1 MFDFDQMAK
10 NLKQTLG
17 GPEAE
22 QSRVVNG
29 IIDVLFSRGPGLAGL
44 INMFKNRGLDS
55 QASSWI
61 SLGANVPVSPHQV
74 EQVLGP
80 ALLQEIATK
89 TGLPL
94 ETVKQKLSAVL
105 PPVVDQLTPEGTIPQ
120 EDILQQGL
128 NFLRNRFSPS
138 PPTARKHPADQG
150 A

>member
-29 IIDVLFSRGPGLAGL
+29 IVDVLFSRGPGLTGL
-44 INMFKNRGLDS
+44 IEKFKNKGLGG
-55 QASSWI
+55 QASSWVNRGEN
-61 SLGANVPVSPHQV
+61 LPVSPQQV

-80 ALLQEIATK
+80 EVLQQIATK

-105 PPVVDQLTPEGTIPQ
+105 PPVVDQLTPEGAIPQ
-120 EDILQQGL
+120 EDILQQAL
-128 NFLRNRFSPS
+128 TFLRKRFSNL
-138 PPTARKHPADQG
+138 PPTG
-150 A
+150 

>member
-29 IIDVLFSRGPGLAGL
+29 IVDVLFSRGPGLTGL
-44 INMFKNRGLDS
+44 IEKFKNKGLGG

-61 SLGANVPVSPHQV
+61 NRGENLPVSPQQV

-80 ALLQEIATK
+80 ELLQQIATK

-105 PPVVDQLTPEGTIPQ
+105 PPVVDHLTPEGAIPQ
-120 EDILQQGL
+120 EDILQQAL
-128 NFLRNRFSPS
+128 NFLRKRFSNL
-138 PPTARKHPADQG
+138 PPTGR
-150 A
+150 

>member
-17 GPEAE
+17 GPETE

-44 INMFKNRGLDS
+44 IDKFKSKGLGS

-61 SLGANVPVSPHQV
+61 SRGQNLPVSPHQV

-80 ALLQEIATK
+80 DLLQEIATK

-94 ETVKQKLSAVL
+94 ETVKQKLSTVL
-105 PPVVDQLTPEGTIPQ
+105 PPVVDQLTPEGAIP
-120 EDILQQGL
+120 EGDVLQQGL
-128 NFLRNRFSPS
+128 NFLRNRFSLS
-138 PPTARKHPADQG
+138 PPTG
-150 A
+150 S

>member
-22 QSRVVNG
+22 QSRLVNG
-29 IIDVLFSRGPGLAGL
+29 IVDVLFSRGPGLAGL
-44 INMFKNRGLDS
+44 IDKFKNKGFGS

-61 SLGANVPVSPHQV
+61 SRGENIPVSPHQV

-80 ALLQEIATK
+80 ELLQQIATK
-89 TGLPL
+89 TGLPM

-105 PPVVDQLTPEGTIPQ
+105 PPVVDQLTPEGAIPE

-128 NFLRNRFSPS
+128 NFLRNRFS
-138 PPTARKHPADQG
+138 TAPAAERQTG
-150 A
+150 AN

>member
-22 QSRVVNG
+22 QSQLVNG
-29 IIDVLFSRGPGLAGL
+29 IVDVLFSRGPGLAGL
-44 INMFKNRGLDS
+44 IDKFKNKGFGS
-55 QASSWI
+55 QASSWVSRGENI
-61 SLGANVPVSPHQV
+61 PVSPHQV

-80 ALLQEIATK
+80 ELLQQIATK
-89 TGLPL
+89 TGLPM

-105 PPVVDQLTPEGTIPQ
+105 PPVVDQLTPEGGIPQ

-128 NFLRNRFSPS
+128 NFLRNRFAS
-138 PPTARKHPADQG
+138 PPTARQTG
-150 A
+150 AN

>member
-22 QSRVVNG
+22 QSQLVNG
-29 IIDVLFSRGPGLAGL
+29 IVDVLFSRGPGLTGL
-44 INMFKNRGLDS
+44 IEKFKNKGLGG

-61 SLGANVPVSPHQV
+61 NRGENLPVSPQQV

-80 ALLQEIATK
+80 EILQQIATK

-105 PPVVDQLTPEGTIPQ
+105 PPVVDQLTPEGAIPQ
-120 EDILQQGL
+120 EDILQQAL
-128 NFLRNRFSPS
+128 NFLRKRFSNL
-138 PPTARKHPADQG
+138 PPTGR
-150 A
+150 

>member
-10 NLKQTLG
+10 NLKHTLG

-22 QSRVVNG
+22 QSRLVNG
-29 IIDVLFSRGPGLAGL
+29 IVDVLFSRGPGLTAL
-44 INMFKNRGLDS
+44 IDKFKNKGLGS

-61 SLGANVPVSPHQV
+61 SRGENLPVSSHQV

-80 ALLQEIATK
+80 ELLQEIATK

-128 NFLRNRFSPS
+128 NFLRNRFAPS
-138 PPTARKHPADQG
+138 RPPG
-150 A
+150 

>member
-22 QSRVVNG
+22 QSQLVNG
-29 IIDVLFSRGPGLAGL
+29 IVDVLFSRGPGLAGL
-44 INMFKNRGLDS
+44 IDKFKNKGLGG
-55 QASSWI
+55 QVSSWI
-61 SLGANVPVSPHQV
+61 SRGENLPISSHQV

-80 ALLQEIATK
+80 ELLQQIATK
-89 TGLPL
+89 TGLPV

-105 PPVVDQLTPEGTIPQ
+105 PPVVDQLTPEGAIPQ

-128 NFLRNRFSPS
+128 NFLRNRFSQS
-138 PPTARKHPADQG
+138 APTGR
-150 A
+150 

>member
-29 IIDVLFSRGPGLAGL
+29 IVDVLFSRGPGLTGL
-44 INMFKNRGLDS
+44 IEKFKNKGLGG

-61 SLGANVPVSPHQV
+61 NRGENLPVSPQQV

-80 ALLQEIATK
+80 EILQQIATK

-105 PPVVDQLTPEGTIPQ
+105 PPVVDQLTPEGAIPQ
-120 EDILQQGL
+120 EDILQQAL
-128 NFLRNRFSPS
+128 NFLRKRFSNL
-138 PPTARKHPADQG
+138 PPTGR
-150 A
+150 

>member
-10 NLKQTLG
+10 NLKQSLG

-22 QSRVVNG
+22 QSKVVNG
-29 IIDVLFSRGPGLAGL
+29 IVDVLFSRGPGLSGL
-44 INMFKNRGLDS
+44 IEKFKNKGLGS

-61 SLGANVPVSPHQV
+61 GRGENQPVSPHQV

-80 ALLQEIATK
+80 ELLQEIATK

-105 PPVVDQLTPEGTIPQ
+105 PPVVDTLTPEGAIPQ

-128 NFLRNRFSPS
+128 NFLRNRFSSS
-138 PPTARKHPADQG
+138 PPIGR
-150 A
+150 